1 MIKPL
6 LLLSIV
12 LINGYFLFTFIK
24 DLLLHKEEMKAEKA
38 NGKVLPFTS
47 FIMFFLSTFG
57 ISDFAIGSVLYP
69 KLGWTSMKKL
79 PGTLNTQCVIPVA
92 TMALSYITSI
102 DVEIKTLLVCIVS
115 QVIGAYVGPRFVVKL
130 PERTIKLFVGV
141 GLIVAAGLIFAGQ
154 MNWIKSNGT
163 ATELY
168 GGKLILAAALLFL
181 FGALNNIGIG
191 SYSLTMVTV
200 YMLGLNPAAAFP
212 IMMGACTFSV
222 PVGSVQFVKFGEYS
236 RKITLY
242 TATFGVLGV
251 LAAVFLVKNLNV
263 TMLKWLVIVVL
274 IYSAYSMLSSLM
286 KAEKATA

>member
-102 DVEIKTLLVCIVS
+102 DVGIKTLLVCIVS

-191 SYSLTMVTV
+191 SYSLTMITV

>member
-1 MIKPL
+1 MDKIKRN
-6 LLLSIV
+6 S
-12 LINGYFLFTFIK
+12 
-24 DLLLHKEEMKAEKA
+24 H
-38 NGKVLPFTS
+38 
-47 FIMFFLSTFG
+47 
-57 ISDFAIGSVLYP
+57 
-69 KLGWTSMKKL
+69 
-79 PGTLNTQCVIPVA
+79 GTLW
-92 TMALSYITSI
+92 
-102 DVEIKTLLVCIVS
+102 
-115 QVIGAYVGPRFVVKL
+115 R
-130 PERTIKLFVGV
+130 
-141 GLIVAAGLIFAGQ
+141 
-154 MNWIKSNGT
+154 
-163 ATELY
+163 
-168 GGKLILAAALLFL
+168 GKLILAAALLFL